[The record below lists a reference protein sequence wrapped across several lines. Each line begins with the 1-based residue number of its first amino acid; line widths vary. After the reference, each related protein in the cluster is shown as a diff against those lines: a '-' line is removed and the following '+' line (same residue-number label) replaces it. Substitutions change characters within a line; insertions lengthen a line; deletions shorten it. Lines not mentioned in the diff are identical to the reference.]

1 MKSNELRANRL
12 VMLCAAVA
20 MSSGGSAALAA
31 DVVIGVPNWP
41 SVQATAHVLK
51 VALEDKLGVE
61 VELKEGSNTD
71 VFKAMDAGTMHVHPE
86 AWLPNID
93 HLKRE
98 FVDGKKTVKMH
109 HNGAVGTQGM
119 CTTKG
124 TVERTGIAELKDLS
138 KPDMARNFD
147 TNGDGRGEVW
157 IGADGWGSTPIEEVR
172 ARSYGYDKTMT
183 LRKMEEAPA
192 HEEINVAIKD
202 DKNIVFFCYSPHHI
216 FTAHELVLLKEPEHD
231 PSQWIIVPPGPTP
244 GWFEKS
250 TAGVAW
256 DDATL
261 NVSYATSLE
270 QDQPEVAAA
279 LAKVKLDTDMLSA
292 MTYAL
297 AVEKQDPSEFAK
309 KWVADNASTVDAWF
323 N

>member
-1 MKSNELRANRL
+1 MKSGGLRVNKL
-12 VMLCAAVA
+12 VMLSAAAV
-20 MSSGGSAALAA
+20 MSASGSAAFAA

-61 VELKEGSNTD
+61 VELQEGSNTD

-109 HNGAVGTQGM
+109 ANGAIGKQGM

-124 TVERTGIAELKDLS
+124 TVERTGISELKDLS
-138 KPDMARNFD
+138 KPDMAKNFD
-147 TNGDGRGEVW
+147 TNGDGRGDVW

-172 ARSYGYDKTMT
+172 AKSYGYDKTMN
-183 LRKMEEAPA
+183 LHKKEEAPA
-192 HEEINVAIKD
+192 HEEINAAID
-202 DKNIVFFCYSPHHI
+202 GDKNIVFFCYSPHHI
-216 FTAHELVLLKEPEHD
+216 FTAHDLVVLAEPEHD

-250 TAGVAW
+250 SAGVAW

-270 QDQPEVAAA
+270 KDQPEVAAA
-279 LAKVKLDTDMLSA
+279 LAKVKLDTDTLSA
-292 MTYAL
+292 MTYAIS
-297 AVEKQDPSEFAK
+297 VEKQDPTDFAK
-309 KWVADNASTVDAWF
+309 KWVEENAAAVDTWF